1 MNNRIWIIGTAIL
14 SVAVIVL
21 GWFLGIAPKLAE
33 STLASFQRT
42 QVDGQNAQHA
52 ADLAALKEQFSS
64 IEEIRAH
71 LNAAEDGVPNNDESD
86 LYYDELHAYTKGEK
100 LSIDEI
106 TFAAPVP
113 YAAIDPL
120 SAEVGEAGAVADP
133 VTDPV
138 TDPVVDDPNAG
149 DDGGTTTSAGTPAVA
164 GTSTNSL
171 VTPSNFYTVEVSMRV
186 SGAQNDVLEFITNM
200 READRLF
207 LLTTID
213 PNDSEDI
220 PPGFMDSTIKGLIY
234 VVNDGSNGIYNAAME
249 GVVPA
254 DTETPDPA
262 ATDAPVEGEA
272 ADPAVTETPAP
283 TETPVP

>member
-1 MNNRIWIIGTAIL
+1 MNNRIWIIGTVIL
-14 SVAVIVL
+14 SIAVIVL

-42 QVDGQNAQHA
+42 QIDGQNAQHA
-52 ADLAALKEQFSS
+52 ADLALLKEQFAS
-64 IEEIRAH
+64 IDAIRAQ
-71 LNAAEDGVPNNDESD
+71 LAVAKGGVPNNDESD
-86 LYYDELHAYTKGEK
+86 LYYDELQTYKKGDK
-100 LSIDEI
+100 LFMDEI
-106 TFAAPVP
+106 TVGAPVP

-120 SAEVGEAGAVADP
+120 TAETGEVAPVADP

-138 TDPVVDDPNAG
+138 EGEEADPAAPVAEA
-149 DDGGTTTSAGTPAVA
+149 TTPLG
-164 GTSTNSL
+164 STNSL
-171 VTPSNFYTVEVSMRV
+171 VTTSNFFTMEVSLRLR
-186 SGAQNDVLEFITNM
+186 GDLKDVLGFMTNM

-207 LLTTID
+207 LLTQIET
-213 PNDSEDI
+213 NDSDDM
-220 PPGFMDSTIKGLIY
+220 PTGYLDVTIKGLVY
-234 VVNDGSNGIYNAAME
+234 VVNDGSNGFYNAATD
-249 GVVPA
+249 GVVVTPTDEVPA